1 MSANAGRLEAHI
13 RELRE
18 RMPEINADA
27 DASGD
32 TVCLLTVFVST
43 GGELGVMYVAPET
56 MQPSGGDDL
65 VMMMLSAALDA
76 TMFREPVQRIETL
89 EDGGVS

>member
-1 MSANAGRLEAHI
+1 MSANTQRLDAHI

-18 RMPEINADA
+18 RMPAINADA
-27 DASGD
+27 DVNGD

-43 GGELGVMYVAPET
+43 GGALGMMYVAPET
-56 MQPSGGDDL
+56 MRPSGGDDL

-76 TMFREPVQRIETL
+76 TMFKEPKQRIETL
-89 EDGGVS
+89 DDGGAS